1 MEIQNMKKIMAG
13 LIKNR
18 LTQIL
23 TCSMGILL
31 TNIAPAHAAVVPPG
45 TQLAEK
51 QEIVRN
57 NGSFPASLDV
67 HKVESNVEL
76 NIIHDFFDGLVYTDR
91 KGKIEPRLAE
101 SWETQDNQT
110 WLFHLRKGAKWSDGS
125 PITAHDVVFS
135 WRRLLDPT
143 MGSPYG
149 SYLGTAHVINA
160 DDILSGKK
168 KAEELGVKALDDLT
182 LEVKLDKP
190 VAYFL
195 QMLTHPILV
204 PISERVVKKHGDKWT
219 HPDTFVGSGAF
230 KLAEWKVNENVI
242 GVRNPNYWDD
252 KNTVI
257 NKVTYLALTSEKS
270 DLNRYLAGE
279 IDITLTIPLDSFASL
294 KKTLGDQVHIDPMLS
309 TYYYAFNTKKP
320 PFNDVRVRK
329 ALSLAID
336 RDVIAGKIFGMGQLP
351 AYDILPPNIGG
362 ITLTPP
368 EYASWTQEQRIKKAK
383 ELLNEAGFNEK
394 NPLKFNLLYN
404 TRESHKKLAIAV
416 TAMWKKNLGV
426 QANLQNQE
434 WKVMLDNMHQNKFDV
449 VRYEWTADYNSPMSF
464 LGIFLTGSSHNI
476 PLYENSDFDQLV
488 IKAGET
494 NDTAYYQKAMDIFN
508 NDMPVIPIYYYV
520 TNRMIKPYVG
530 GFYVSPM
537 DYISTRDL
545 YIIKH

>member
-1 MEIQNMKKIMAG
+1 MKKIMAG

>member
-1 MEIQNMKKIMAG
+1 MKKIMTG
-13 LIKNR
+13 LMNNKFP
-18 LTQIL
+18 QIL
-23 TCSMGILL
+23 TCSIGILL
-31 TNIAPAHAAVVPPG
+31 TNITLSYAAVVPPG

-76 NIIHDFFDGLVYTDR
+76 NIIHDFFDGLVYSDR
-91 KGKIEPRLAE
+91 KGHIEPRLAE
-101 SWETQDNQT
+101 RWETNDHQT
-110 WLFHLRKGAKWSDGS
+110 WRFHLRKGAKWSDGS

-135 WRRLLDPT
+135 WRRLLDPE

-149 SYLGTAHVINA
+149 SYLGTAHVVNA
-160 DDILSGKK
+160 NDILLGKK
-168 KAEELGVKALDDLT
+168 KAEELGVKALDDFT

-204 PISERVVKKHGDKWT
+204 PVSATAVKKYGDKWT
-219 HPDTFVGSGAF
+219 HPDVFVGSGAF
-230 KLAEWKVNENVI
+230 KLSEWKVNENVI
-242 GVRNPNYWDD
+242 GIRNPHYWDD

-257 NKVTYLALTSEKS
+257 NKVTYLAITSEKS

-279 IDITLTIPLDSFASL
+279 IDMTMTIPLDSFASL
-294 KKTLGDQVHIDPMLS
+294 KKTLSDQVHVNSMLS
-309 TYYYAFNTKKP
+309 TYYYVFNTQKP

-336 RDVIAGKIFGMGQLP
+336 RDVIADKVLGMGQLP
-351 AYDILPPNIGG
+351 AFDILPPNIGG
-362 ITLTPP
+362 ITLSPP
-368 EYASWTQEQRIKKAK
+368 EYASWTQAQRVEKAR
-383 ELLNEAGFNEK
+383 ELLSEAGFSEK

-416 TAMWKKNLGV
+416 TSMWKQNLGV
-426 QANLQNQE
+426 QASLQNQE

-449 VRYEWTADYNSPMSF
+449 VRYAWTADYNSPMSF
-464 LGIFLTGSSHNI
+464 LDTFLTGSSHNI
-476 PLYENSDFDQLV
+476 PQYANNDFDQAV

-494 NDTAYYQKAMDIFN
+494 NDIVYYQKAMDIFN
-508 NDMPVIPIYYYV
+508 HDIPVIPVYYYV
-520 TNRMIKPYVG
+520 SNRLVKPYIG
-530 GFYVSPM
+530 GFYVTPM
-537 DYISTRDL
+537 DYISTKDL
-545 YIIKH
+545 YVIKH

>member
-1 MEIQNMKKIMAG
+1 MKKIMAG

-204 PISERVVKKHGDKWT
+204 PISEKVVKKQSDKWT
-219 HPDTFVGSGAF
+219 HPDNFVGSGAF

-279 IDITLTIPLDSFASL
+279 IDITLTIPLDSFSSL
-294 KKTLGDQVHIDPMLS
+294 KKTLGDQVHVDPMLS

-336 RDVIAGKIFGMGQLP
+336 REVIAGKVFGMGQLP

-416 TAMWKKNLGV
+416 TAMWKQNLGV
-426 QANLQNQE
+426 QASLQNQE

-449 VRYEWTADYNSPMSF
+449 VRYAWTADYNSPMSF
-464 LGIFLTGSSHNI
+464 LGIFLTGSSHNT
-476 PLYENSDFDQLV
+476 PLYDNRDFDQLV

-494 NDTAYYQKAMDIFN
+494 NDTAYYQKAIDIFN

-520 TNRMIKPYVG
+520 INRMVKPYVG
-530 GFYVSPM
+530 GFYVSPT
-537 DYISTRDL
+537 DYISTKDL

>member
-1 MEIQNMKKIMAG
+1 MKKIMAR
-13 LIKNR
+13 IRKNKI
-18 LTQIL
+18 TQIL

-31 TNIAPAHAAVVPPG
+31 ANIALSHAAVVPPG

-91 KGKIEPRLAE
+91 KGNIEPRLAE
-101 SWETQDNQT
+101 RWETDDNQT
-110 WLFHLRKGAKWSDGS
+110 WIFHLRKGAKWSDGS

-160 DDILSGKK
+160 NDVLLGKK
-168 KAEELGVKALDDLT
+168 KAEELGVKALDDLI

-204 PISERVVKKHGDKWT
+204 PVSEKVVKKQGDQWT

-230 KLAEWKVNENVI
+230 KLSEWKVNENVI
-242 GVRNPNYWDD
+242 GVRNHHYWDD
-252 KNTVI
+252 KNTII
-257 NKVTYLALTSEKS
+257 NKVTYLAITSEKS

-279 IDITLTIPLDSFASL
+279 IDMTMTIPLDSFASL

-309 TYYYAFNTKKP
+309 TYYYVFNTKKP

-329 ALSLAID
+329 ALNLAID
-336 RDVIAGKIFGMGQLP
+336 RDVIAEKVLGMGQLP
-351 AYDILPPNIGG
+351 AYNILPPNIGG
-362 ITLTPP
+362 IVLNPP
-368 EYASWTQEQRIKKAK
+368 KYASWTQEQRIKEAK
-383 ELLNEAGFNEK
+383 KLLNEAGFNQN
-394 NPLKFNLLYN
+394 NPLKFDLLYN
-404 TRESHKKLAIAV
+404 TRELHKKVAIAV
-416 TAMWKKNLGV
+416 TSMWKQNLGV

-449 VRYEWTADYNSPMSF
+449 VRYAWTADYNSPMSF
-464 LGIFLTGSSHNI
+464 LDTFLTGSSHNI
-476 PLYENSDFDQLV
+476 PLYENSVFDQMV

-494 NDTAYYQKAMDIFN
+494 NDIVYYQKALDIFN
-508 NDMPVIPIYYYV
+508 NDIPVIPIYSYV
-520 TNRMIKPYVG
+520 SNRMVKPHVG
-530 GFYVSPM
+530 GFYASPM
-537 DYISTRDL
+537 DYISTKDL

>member
-1 MEIQNMKKIMAG
+1 MKKIMAK
-13 LIKNR
+13 IRKNKI
-18 LTQIL
+18 TQIL

-31 TNIAPAHAAVVPPG
+31 VNIVANIAPSHAAVVPPG

-91 KGKIEPRLAE
+91 KGNIEPRLAE
-101 SWETQDNQT
+101 RWETNDNQT
-110 WLFHLRKGAKWSDGS
+110 WIFHLRKGAKWSDGS

-135 WRRLLDPT
+135 WQRLLDPT

-160 DDILSGKK
+160 NDVLLGKK
-168 KAEELGVKALDDLT
+168 KAEELGVKARDGFT

-204 PISERVVKKHGDKWT
+204 PISEKVVKKQGDQWT

-230 KLAEWKVNENVI
+230 KLSEWKVNENVI
-242 GVRNPNYWDD
+242 GVRNQHYWDD

-257 NKVTYLALTSEKS
+257 NKVTYLALASEKS

-279 IDITLTIPLDSFASL
+279 IDMTMTIPLDSFASL

-309 TYYYAFNTKKP
+309 TYYYVFNTKKP

-329 ALSLAID
+329 ALNLAID
-336 RDVIAGKIFGMGQLP
+336 RNVIAEKVLGMGQLP
-351 AYDILPPNIGG
+351 AYNILPPNIGG
-362 ITLTPP
+362 IVLNPP
-368 EYASWTQEQRIKKAK
+368 EYASWTQEQRIEEAKK
-383 ELLNEAGFNEK
+383 LLNEAGFNQN
-394 NPLKFNLLYN
+394 NPLKFDLLYN
-404 TRESHKKLAIAV
+404 TRESHKKIAIAV
-416 TAMWKKNLGV
+416 TSMWKQNLGV

-449 VRYEWTADYNSPMSF
+449 VRYAWTADYNSPMSF
-464 LGIFLTGSSHNI
+464 LDTFLTGSSHNI
-476 PLYENSDFDQLV
+476 PLYENSAFDQIV

-494 NDTAYYQKAMDIFN
+494 NDIAYYQKAMDIFN
-508 NDMPVIPIYYYV
+508 NDIPVIPIYSYV
-520 TNRMIKPYVG
+520 SNRMVKPHVG
-530 GFYVSPM
+530 GFYASPM
-537 DYISTRDL
+537 DYISTKDL

>member
-1 MEIQNMKKIMAG
+1 MKKMMAG
-13 LIKNR
+13 LFKNK

-23 TCSMGILL
+23 TCSMGLLL
-31 TNIAPAHAAVVPPG
+31 TNIAPSYAAVVPPG

-76 NIIHDFFDGLVYTDR
+76 NIIHDFFDGLVYTDN
-91 KGKIEPRLAE
+91 KGKIIPRLAE
-101 SWETQDNQT
+101 RWETSDNQT
-110 WLFHLRKGAKWSDGS
+110 WVFHIRKDAKWSDGT
-125 PITAHDVVFS
+125 PITAQDVVFS
-135 WRRLLDPT
+135 WRRLLDPE

-149 SYLGTAHVINA
+149 SYLATAHVVNA
-160 DDILSGKK
+160 NDIMAGKR
-168 KAEELGVKALDDLT
+168 KAEDLGVKALNDT
-182 LEVKLDKP
+182 SLEVKLDKP

-204 PISERVVKKHGDKWT
+204 PISEKVVQKYGDKWT
-219 HPDTFVGSGAF
+219 HPSTFVGSGAF
-230 KLAEWKVNENVI
+230 KLSEWKVNEHVI
-242 GVRNPNYWDD
+242 GVRNTHYWNNA
-252 KNTVI
+252 NTVL
-257 NKVTYLALTSEKS
+257 NKVTYLAIVSEKS

-279 IDITLTIPLDSFASL
+279 IDITQTIPLDSFASL
-294 KKTLGDQVHIDPMLS
+294 KKSLGSQVHIDPMLS
-309 TYYYAFNTKKP
+309 TYYYAFNTQKP

-336 RDVIAGKIFGMGQLP
+336 REVIAEKVFGMGQLP
-351 AYDILPPNIGG
+351 AYDVLPPNIGG
-362 ITLTPP
+362 ITLAQP
-368 EYASWTQEQRIKKAK
+368 EFASWTQAQRVQKAK

-394 NPLKFNLLYN
+394 NPLKFDLLYN

-416 TAMWKKNLGV
+416 SSMWKKNLGV
-426 QANLQNQE
+426 QANIQNQE
-434 WKVMLDNMHQNKFDV
+434 WKVLLDNMHQGKFDV
-449 VRYEWTADYNSPMSF
+449 VRYAWTADYNSPMSF
-464 LGIFLTGSSHNI
+464 LDTFLTGSSQNM
-476 PLYENSDFDQLV
+476 PQYANSDFDQMV

-520 TNRMIKPYVG
+520 INHMVKPYVG
-530 GFYVSPM
+530 GLYVSPM
-537 DYISTRDL
+537 DYISTKDL

>member
-1 MEIQNMKKIMAG
+1 MKKIMAS

-18 LTQIL
+18 FTQIL

-31 TNIAPAHAAVVPPG
+31 TNVAPSHAAIVPPG
-45 TQLAEK
+45 TQLADK

-91 KGKIEPRLAE
+91 KGNIEPRLAE
-101 SWETQDNQT
+101 SWETKDNKT
-110 WLFHLRKGAKWSDGS
+110 WVFHLRKGAKWSDGS

-143 MGSPYG
+143 MVSPYG

-204 PISERVVKKHGDKWT
+204 PISEKVVKKQGDKWT

-230 KLAEWKVNENVI
+230 KLSEWKVNENVI
-242 GVRNPNYWDD
+242 GVRNPQYWDN
-252 KNTVI
+252 KNTII

-279 IDITLTIPLDSFASL
+279 IDITFTIPLDSFASL
-294 KKTLGDQVHIDPMLS
+294 KKTLDDQVHIDPMLS
-309 TYYYAFNTKKP
+309 TYYYAFNIKKP

-336 RDVIAGKIFGMGQLP
+336 RDVIAEKVLGMGQLP
-351 AYDILPPNIGG
+351 AYNILPPNIGG
-362 ITLTPP
+362 ITLNPP
-368 EYASWTQEQRIKKAK
+368 EYASWTQAQRIKKAK

-416 TAMWKKNLGV
+416 TAMWKQNLGV
-426 QANLQNQE
+426 QASLQNQE
-434 WKVMLDNMHQNKFDV
+434 WKVMLDNMHQNKFDI
-449 VRYEWTADYNSPMSF
+449 VRYAWTADYNSPMSF
-464 LGIFLTGSSHNI
+464 LGIFLTGSSQNI

-494 NDTAYYQKAMDIFN
+494 NDTDYYQKAIDIFD
-508 NDMPVIPIYYYV
+508 NDMPVIPVYYYV
-520 TNRMIKPYVG
+520 INRMVKPYVG

-537 DYISTRDL
+537 DYISTKDL

>member
-1 MEIQNMKKIMAG
+1 MKKIMAG

-449 VRYEWTADYNSPMSF
+449 VRYAWTADYDSPMSF

>member
-1 MEIQNMKKIMAG
+1 MKKIMAG
-13 LIKNR
+13 LMKNK

-31 TNIAPAHAAVVPPG
+31 TNITFSYAAVVPPG

-91 KGKIEPRLAE
+91 KGHIEPRLAE
-101 SWETQDNQT
+101 RWETNDNQT

-135 WRRLLDPT
+135 WRRLLDPE
-143 MGSPYG
+143 MGSPYS
-149 SYLGTAHVINA
+149 SYLGTAHVVNA
-160 DDILSGKK
+160 NDILLGKK
-168 KAEELGVKALDDLT
+168 KVEELGVKALDDFT

-204 PISERVVKKHGDKWT
+204 PVSEKAVKRYGDKWT
-219 HPDTFVGSGAF
+219 HPDVFVGSGAF
-230 KLAEWKVNENVI
+230 KLSEWKVNENVI
-242 GVRNPNYWDD
+242 GVRNPHYWDN

-257 NKVTYLALTSEKS
+257 NKVTYLAITSEKS

-279 IDITLTIPLDSFASL
+279 IDMTMTIPLDSFASL
-294 KKTLGDQVHIDPMLS
+294 KKTLGDQVHINSMLS
-309 TYYYAFNTKKP
+309 TYYYVFNTQKP

-336 RDVIAGKIFGMGQLP
+336 RDVIANKVLGMGQLP

-368 EYASWTQEQRIKKAK
+368 EYASWTQEQRVKKAK

-416 TAMWKKNLGV
+416 TSMWKQNLGV
-426 QANLQNQE
+426 QASLQNQE

-449 VRYEWTADYNSPMSF
+449 VRYAWTADYNSPMSF
-464 LGIFLTGSSHNI
+464 LDTFLTGSSHNI
-476 PLYENSDFDQLV
+476 PQYANNDFDQTV

-494 NDTAYYQKAMDIFN
+494 DDVAYYQKAMDIFN
-508 NDMPVIPIYYYV
+508 NDIPVIPIYYYV
-520 TNRMIKPYVG
+520 SNRLAKPYVG
-530 GFYVSPM
+530 GFYVTPM
-537 DYISTRDL
+537 DYISTKDL
-545 YIIKH
+545 YIIKY

>member
-1 MEIQNMKKIMAG
+1 MAS
-13 LIKNR
+13 LIKNKI
-18 LTQIL
+18 TQIL
-23 TCSMGILL
+23 TCSIGILL
-31 TNIAPAHAAVVPPG
+31 TNIVPSHAAVVPPG

-57 NGSFPASLDV
+57 NGAFPASLDV

-76 NIIHDFFDGLVYTDR
+76 NIIHDFFDGLVYTDS
-91 KGKIEPRLAE
+91 KGKIIPRLAE
-101 SWETQDNQT
+101 RWETNDNQT
-110 WLFHLRKGAKWSDGS
+110 WIFHLRKGAKWSDGT

-149 SYLGTAHVINA
+149 SYLGTAHVVNA
-160 DDILSGKK
+160 NDVLSGKK
-168 KAEELGVKALDDLT
+168 KAEELGTKALDDFT

-204 PISERVVKKHGDKWT
+204 PINEKIVKKYGDKWT
-219 HPDTFVGSGAF
+219 HPDTFAGSGAF
-230 KLAEWKVNENVI
+230 KLSEWKVNENVI
-242 GVRNPNYWDD
+242 GIRNTHYWDNQ
-252 KNTVI
+252 NTVI
-257 NKVTYLALTSEKS
+257 NKVTYLSLTSEKS

-279 IDITLTIPLDSFASL
+279 IDITFTIPLDSFTSS
-294 KKTLGDQVHIDPMLS
+294 KKTLSDQVHVDPMLS
-309 TYYYAFNTKKP
+309 TYYYVFNTKKP
-320 PFNDVRVRK
+320 PFDDVRVRK

-336 RDVIAGKIFGMGQLP
+336 RDVIADKVLGMGQLP

-368 EYASWTQEQRIKKAK
+368 EYASWSQKKRIKKAK

-394 NPLKFNLLYN
+394 NPLKFDVLYN
-404 TRESHKKLAIAV
+404 TKESHKKIAIAV
-416 TAMWKKNLGV
+416 TSMWKQNLGV

-449 VRYEWTADYNSPMSF
+449 VRYAWTADYNSPMSF
-464 LGIFLTGSSHNI
+464 LDTFLTGSSHNI
-476 PLYENSDFDQLV
+476 PLYENSEFDQMV

-494 NDTAYYQKAMDIFN
+494 NDIASYQKAMNIFN
-508 NDMPVIPIYYYV
+508 NDVPVIPVYYYV
-520 TNRMIKPYVG
+520 TNRMVKPYVG
-530 GFYVSPM
+530 GLYVSPM
-537 DYISTRDL
+537 DYISTKNL